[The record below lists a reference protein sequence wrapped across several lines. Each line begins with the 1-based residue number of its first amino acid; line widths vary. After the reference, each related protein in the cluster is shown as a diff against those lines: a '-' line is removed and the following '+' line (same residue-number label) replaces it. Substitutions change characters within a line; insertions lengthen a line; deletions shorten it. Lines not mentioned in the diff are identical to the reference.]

1 MIYYIYVDDEAGRM
15 VRQALIDAATRGV
28 AVSVI
33 VDGLGSEHAEH
44 NGFFEP
50 LREAGA
56 DVCRFVPRW
65 GRRYLL
71 RNHQKLVLADEA
83 RAIIGG
89 FNVEDSYFGTP
100 AEQGVARPGAA
111 DRGPGGAAHH
121 RLFRRAGP
129 VGEAPQTAA
138 ARVAPRAGHLEPARG
153 QDALAVR
160 RPDPPAVALGTGG
173 EARHRGQRHGSI

>member
-1 MIYYIYVDDEAGRM
+1 MMESPSNQPAFIVQGNRLTMLDTGPRRLDALIALIAGAERSVRMIYYIYVDDKAGRM

-44 NGFFEP
+44 NGFFKP

-89 FNVEDSYFGTP
+89 FNVEDSYF
-100 AEQGVARPGAA
+100 
-111 DRGPGGAAHH
+111 
-121 RLFRRAGP
+121 
-129 VGEAPQTAA
+129 
-138 ARVAPRAGHLEPARG
+138 
-153 QDALAVR
+153 
-160 RPDPPAVALGTGG
+160 
-173 EARHRGQRHGSI
+173 